1 MRVRTRLLLIAV
13 VTLAV
18 VGAVW
23 LHGPIPQEPGY
34 HNFADRR
41 ALLGTPNCLNVISN
55 LPFLLVGARG
65 LLLVLRPRMGEA
77 VFLTPGE
84 RWPYAA
90 LFLGVA
96 LTSFGSAYYH
106 LAPDDGRL
114 VWDRLPMALGFMA
127 LLSVTIAE
135 RLSLN
140 GGLGSLLP
148 LLALGLASVVQW
160 NISGDLRF
168 YLAVQF
174 FTLLVI
180 PLILCLFPPRYTRG
194 ADFVVAVGVYFL
206 AKVLESL
213 DEQVFG
219 LGRVV
224 SGHTLKHLTAA
235 GAVYW
240 ILRMLGKRRPAVIAR
255 CAGSG

>member
-1 MRVRTRLLLIAV
+1 MRVHTRLLLIAAV
-13 VTLAV
+13 ILAV

-23 LHGPIPQEPGY
+23 LHAPIPQSEGY
-34 HNFADRR
+34 HNFADQR
-41 ALLGTPNCLNVISN
+41 ALLGIPNCLNVISN
-55 LPFLLVGARG
+55 LPFLMVGTWG
-65 LLLVLRPRMGEA
+65 LLFVLRPRPGKA

-114 VWDRLPMALGFMA
+114 VWDRLPMALGFMS
-127 LLSVTIAE
+127 LLSVTVAE
-135 RLSLN
+135 RLSLKV
-140 GGLGSLLP
+140 GRRSLVP

-180 PLILCLFPPRYTRG
+180 PLILFLFPPRYTRG
-194 ADFVVAVGVYFL
+194 ADFVVAVVVYSL

-213 DEQVFG
+213 DKVVFG
-219 LGRVV
+219 LSQVV

-235 GAVYW
+235 VAVYW
-240 ILRMLGKRRPAVIAR
+240 ILRMLEKRHPAIKV
-255 CAGSG
+255 